1 MEKVSRKERE
11 YQMRREE
18 ILKAAEQIFAKN
30 GFHNSTVAEIA
41 KESEFAIGTLYQ
53 FFTNKEE
60 LYYTMMI
67 EKFDLLYQTL
77 QNEVGKNSGCREK
90 LNGVVGVILSF
101 IEQHSDFF
109 KIFTWELN
117 VLNSNM
123 NNQLQD
129 QLISKHFAYIKL
141 ISDVITEGVKEG
153 LLKEGHADD
162 LSTALVGMM
171 NIFAFNWIYNQPE
184 ISLKTKA
191 PTIVNIFLNGARQI

>member
-18 ILKAAEQIFAKN
+18 ILKAAEKIFAKN

-77 QNEVGKNSGCREK
+77 LSEAGKNSGCREK

-141 ISDVITEGVKEG
+141 ISDVITEGVQEG

-184 ISLKTKA
+184 VSLKTKA